1 MVIKY
6 VAYTWQGE
14 KVEGVLDV
22 IREQDARELL
32 HQQELIPYRL
42 TRVRPLPSWKVLAP
56 YLFRPKPQEMI
67 EFTRGVASLL
77 RSGIP
82 LREAVIIFRNES
94 SSLGLKEVL
103 RRIIE
108 DIEGGQ
114 RFSDAMGKFPSYFS
128 RFYIRI
134 LRFGEATGAMAQAM
148 QQLGENLEKTKTMKD
163 KVKGALVYPVLSLI
177 VAIVV
182 AVILITYSLPALIGL
197 LEDFGGELPTIT
209 KVLISMSDI
218 ATAYRVQ
225 MFLFVGG
232 AAAVCWAYFKTRNGS
247 KMRDR
252 LLLKIPVVKG
262 VLVQSN
268 LFNFTAVFA
277 TLLQAGIPTTESLRL
292 SSESVNNHILRD
304 RTEQIIKDVTEGARL
319 GQSFRQHWPDPPLLS
334 QAIITGEAS
343 GSLALSLRGL
353 ADYYE
358 QESVRAISGAT
369 EMIQPVVIILVAGLV
384 GFVAT
389 AVMSGIYSSLNSI
402 Q

>member
-22 IREQDARELL
+22 VREQDARELL

-108 DIEGGQ
+108 DIEGGL

-197 LEDFGGELPTIT
+197 LEDFGGELPSIT
-209 KVLISMSDI
+209 KLLISMSDF
-218 ATAYRVQ
+218 TTEYRFQ
-225 MFLFVGG
+225 MFLFAGG

-247 KMRDR
+247 RMRDR

-262 VLVQSN
+262 VLIQSN

-277 TLLQAGIPTTESLRL
+277 TLLQSGIPTTESLRL

-304 RTEQIIKDVTEGARL
+304 KTEQIIKDVTEGARL